1 MRLSTTSTLTL
12 LVALAGAL
20 ACNRAPETAGAAPPT
35 TTPPPAPISS
45 RGEAVP
51 PAPMAQVTTPGAQD
65 GQPMPVAFD
74 LPPGW
79 ERQPPSSSMRIA
91 QATIPGDGGPGE
103 LAVFYF
109 GPGGGGGVDA
119 NLERWIGQMQVEAG
133 GPEPRRD
140 RFQVGDFAVT
150 TVEVAGTLMPSGMGS
165 GPDTPQPGSLLFGA
179 VVEGPGGPW
188 FFKATGPAAT
198 LAAQREA
205 FIAMLRGLR
214 AHA

>member
-1 MRLSTTSTLTL
+1 
-12 LVALAGAL
+12 
-20 ACNRAPETAGAAPPT
+20 
-35 TTPPPAPISS
+35 
-45 RGEAVP
+45 
-51 PAPMAQVTTPGAQD
+51 
-65 GQPMPVAFD
+65 
-74 LPPGW
+74 
-79 ERQPPSSSMRIA
+79 MRIA

-119 NLERWIGQMQVEAG
+119 NLERWIGQVQVEPG

-165 GPDTPQPGSLLFGA
+165 GPDTPQPGSLLLGA